1 MRTYKFGVTNSWLD
15 HREPTADLWKAYLNN
30 TKNADEV
37 LFVYEDGYLVG
48 SLDCS
53 LMWRLWNKSE
63 DFGKDSGRDRFIEFL
78 TKYIEEHLK

>member
-1 MRTYKFGVTNSWLD
+1 MRTYKFGETNSWLD
-15 HREPTADLWKAYLNN
+15 NREPKADLWKAYLNN

-53 LMWRLWNKSE
+53 LMWRLWNNSE
-63 DFGKDSGRDRFIEFL
+63 DFGKDPVRDRFVEFL